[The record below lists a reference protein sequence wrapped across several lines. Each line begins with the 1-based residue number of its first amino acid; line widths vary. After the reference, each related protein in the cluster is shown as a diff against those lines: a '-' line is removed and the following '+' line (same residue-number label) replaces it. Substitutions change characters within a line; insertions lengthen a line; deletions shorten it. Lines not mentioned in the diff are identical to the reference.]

1 MAVQL
6 RLPDYSTRHFEA
18 EIVTLP
24 ATVELKHANKQ
35 RQTLL
40 FALFISAFGYF
51 MLWRGLA
58 FAGLFHPVTLIG
70 LILAAVGGANF
81 AKGLTL
87 KRASRMTFSED
98 MVMVEEKRLFG
109 ADEWQEPLRN
119 YQGLRLRTGK
129 HKIARA
135 RKTDPYQIIELIH
148 PQKSKTLPLYAK
160 RGETPP
166 RDHLEH
172 YADILDLP
180 ILDETAS

>member
-24 ATVELKHANKQ
+24 ATVELKHAGKQ

-40 FALFISAFGYF
+40 FALFISIFGYF

-70 LILAAVGGANF
+70 LVLAAVGGTNF
-81 AKGLTL
+81 AKWLTL
-87 KRASRMTFSED
+87 KRTSRMTFTHNR
-98 MVMVEEKRLFG
+98 VMVEEKRLFS

-119 YQGLRLRTGK
+119 YQGVRSRTGK
-129 HKIARA
+129 HKKAMGGPS
-135 RKTDPYQIIELIH
+135 DPYQIIELIH
-148 PQKSKTLPLYAK
+148 PQKSKTLPLYAR

-166 RDHLEH
+166 REHLEH
-172 YADILDLP
+172 YADVLDLP
-180 ILDETAS
+180 IID